1 MVKKRGEVILKSEGI
16 VNDYLYVY
24 EFDNKYYVEDD
35 DGEMWECN
43 TKDEAIEYLPDEWEL
58 IRSNGEI
65 IAEQDWDSGGPG
77 IGAGV
82 VTLYHY
88 KDKYYVEHDAGIDE
102 YKSKEEA
109 MKQL

>member
-1 MVKKRGEVILKSEGI
+1 
-16 VNDYLYVY
+16 
-24 EFDNKYYVEDD
+24 
-35 DGEMWECN
+35 MWECD

-77 IGAGV
+77 IGAGT

-102 YKSKEEA
+102 YQSKEKA
-109 MKQL
+109 MKQLQFIS